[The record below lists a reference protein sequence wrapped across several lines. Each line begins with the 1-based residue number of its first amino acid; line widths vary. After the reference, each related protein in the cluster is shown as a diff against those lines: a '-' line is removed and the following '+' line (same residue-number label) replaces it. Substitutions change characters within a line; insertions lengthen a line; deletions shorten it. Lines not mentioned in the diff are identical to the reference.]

1 MSITPEKPMIQ
12 SDGYTPGNNVLVLPA
27 NLVAESTDGAV
38 LAAGAESEDTQS
50 LGNDNALLLV
60 VGGRNTLE
68 DLESLQSSSTTGG
81 LVGDHSADGLVE
93 DAGGGTEVEG
103 TTTSGVVT
111 SHLAKVGV
119 VLQLRTEE
127 LAGDVEGFTSH
138 NDDLLAVKQLLSNS
152 AGQAT
157 KKVSLAV
164 NDDL

>member
-1 MSITPEKPMIQ
+1 
-12 SDGYTPGNNVLVLPA
+12 
-27 NLVAESTDGAV
+27 
-38 LAAGAESEDTQS
+38 
-50 LGNDNALLLV
+50 
-60 VGGRNTLE
+60 
-68 DLESLQSSSTTGG
+68 
-81 LVGDHSADGLVE
+81 
-93 DAGGGTEVEG
+93 
-103 TTTSGVVT
+103 
-111 SHLAKVGV
+111 V